1 MKKRII
7 SIFIVA
13 VMVIL
18 TSPVHGLVLPPPPKN
33 FAGNII
39 LPDNINNEQLYELI
53 ESGAIPQDVT
63 YLFLEENPLDD
74 ISPLRELINLQI
86 LRLYFNQ
93 VTDLS
98 PLSSLINLT
107 ELSIIVDESD
117 VDFTFLS
124 SLINLQKLNII
135 ASQVNDIS
143 FLKSLTKLESLYLG
157 NNQINDLEPLTKL
170 TDLMYLNLKNNKI
183 NNLEPLKNLTNL
195 YQLVLFDNQISDISP
210 LNKLQKLTFL
220 SIESNP
226 NITLKKVEELSET
239 LPNCRINSD
248 YGVYPRIIYCEICGK
263 EECFCCGKCTLCAS
277 SMPPRKG
284 CIRGNDEPDI
294 FDFIEILQYLVGMD
308 NKIDK
313 CGNALYAALLTEDS
327 QATGEPTIFD
337 AIEILTIIVGL

>member
-239 LPNCRINSD
+239 LPNCRIISD
-248 YGVYPRIIYCEICGK
+248 YGVYPKISDNTCKTCKICKSGK
-263 EECFCCGKCTLCAS
+263 
-277 SMPPRKG
+277 PPVKG

-313 CGNALYAALLTEDS
+313 CGNALYAALLTEES
-327 QATGEPTIFD
+327 KATGEPTIFD